1 MSFQTQYL
9 YADISFSQVT
19 LLFMATESSLF
30 RVSNW
35 MDVLEAGG
43 FNSTTIAKPY
53 SWWQEPYWSV
63 RESSLFTCFL
73 KISMT
78 KDKAVWFELNWFL
91 KEFVLNY
98 DKDSSIL
105 SCFVFSNNMSKFWVN
120 MAWPK
125 VSFKKIFIN
134 L

>member
-35 MDVLEAGG
+35 MDVLGAGG

-53 SWWQEPYWSV
+53 SW
-63 RESSLFTCFL
+63 
-73 KISMT
+73 
-78 KDKAVWFELNWFL
+78 
-91 KEFVLNY
+91 
-98 DKDSSIL
+98 
-105 SCFVFSNNMSKFWVN
+105 
-120 MAWPK
+120 
-125 VSFKKIFIN
+125 
-134 L
+134 